1 MRVRTSMAQLVH
13 LMRPVAMALAFT
25 IVVGAIPR
33 FDGAFADASA
43 APASADTLWTATF
56 KDTTGTPRTFENL
69 KGKISVV
76 YFWATWCA
84 PCQTEAPLLKALYES
99 HRSKGVEV
107 LGIALDNADK
117 VKDFVAKHQL
127 PFTVVYGGRE
137 AIQLGKDLGNSLG
150 GIPYLVVIGR
160 DGRIVERITGEFK
173 AGRLEGIIDPLL
185 AG

>member
-1 MRVRTSMAQLVH
+1 MHGHTTLAPLFYYKRLA
-13 LMRPVAMALAFT
+13 ALAF
-25 IVVGAIPR
+25 VFVAALCAGAQ
-33 FDGAFADASA
+33 FDRGFAAEPEPSAS
-43 APASADTLWTATF
+43 SDTLWTATF
-56 KDTTGTPRTFENL
+56 NDTAGTPRTFENL

-84 PCQTEAPLLKALYES
+84 PCEAEAPLLKALYES
-99 HRSKGVEV
+99 HNSKGVEV

-117 VKDFVAKHQL
+117 VKVFVAKHQL

-160 DGRIVERITGEFK
+160 DGKIVERITGEFK
-173 AGRLEGIIDPLL
+173 GGRLEGIIDPLL